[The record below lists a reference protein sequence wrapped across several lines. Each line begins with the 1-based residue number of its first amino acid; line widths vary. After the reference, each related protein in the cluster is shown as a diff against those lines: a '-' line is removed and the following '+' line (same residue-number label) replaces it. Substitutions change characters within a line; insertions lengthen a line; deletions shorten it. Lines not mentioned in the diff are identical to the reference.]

1 MKNPCGEILK
11 NRDGNIWKIQTII
24 LADSHLHCKHIT
36 AWQLLTA
43 GRLSL
48 QSTFRHRSCGN
59 DKISHWENPQ
69 IHQNHT
75 FVKFVFVYN
84 VILSLAERFNGCL
97 QSTLNLVIQFSE
109 WVLEF
114 YAGWDTYPWPLLTIE
129 WAYGMIEFQMPY
141 VMRVRLRHSE
151 FRSYAIQPWFKL
163 HCHKPTYIKCVRN
176 PYLK

>member
-1 MKNPCGEILK
+1 MLK
-11 NRDGNIWKIQTII
+11 YMDVNIWKIQTII

-59 DKISHWENPQ
+59 DKISHWENTQ

-75 FVKFVFVYN
+75 FAKFVFVYIMLFYHWQKDSMGACN
-84 VILSLAERFNGCL
+84 QHSILWFNSLNECWNFMR
-97 QSTLNLVIQFSE
+97 
-109 WVLEF
+109 
-114 YAGWDTYPWPLLTIE
+114 GWDTYLWPLLTIE

-151 FRSYAIQPWFKL
+151 FRSYAIQYCVRL
-163 HCHKPTYIKCVRN
+163 HCHKPIKNVLGILIWN
-176 PYLK
+176 G

>member
-1 MKNPCGEILK
+1 M
-11 NRDGNIWKIQTII
+11 DGNIWKIQTII

-59 DKISHWENPQ
+59 DKISHWENTQ

-84 VILSLAERFNGCL
+84 VILSLAERFTGCL

-114 YAGWDTYPWPLLTIE
+114 YAGL
-129 WAYGMIEFQMPY
+129 GY
-141 VMRVRLRHSE
+141 VPVALADYWMGLWYDRISNALR
-151 FRSYAIQPWFKL
+151 
-163 HCHKPTYIKCVRN
+163 KCVLGCVILN
-176 PYLK
+176 